1 MALGEALGAALG
13 LDVSSSSRRRRPAPS
28 SGEALGLVLGAALGL
43 LGLAPGFFMIV
54 GDLVG
59 HGVGDVVGD
68 ALGTTLGDAVGDAL
82 GTTLGLTLGM
92 KVLGLA
98 DGLRVHPHPLLIAL
112 NIPNSLPTLDHPS
125 KQRWNALCR
134 SHAHALHESEHMLSA
149 FSASAVPRR
158 IWCMTGHFS
167 GILSRTVS
175 MHSFIVVGDE
185 VGAAVESLGET
196 DGRSVGEVVGLSVVG
211 SLVPNVGDTV
221 GARVWL
227 LGDALGL
234 TDGDAEGNSVG
245 LVLGLPL
252 GEIEGDE
259 LGDVLGSDVAMLGE
273 TEGSVVGL
281 LLGDALGDALGID
294 GDRDGDMLGHDD
306 GAGDGTVGIFVGCV
320 VGTPVGGAPPTTNSA
335 SPAAFATR
343 RTTMASELGRA
354 GVAASPL
361 PPRAAASANKASSSW
376 FTFLT
381 VASIMSSIIFPNSR
395 TPAELS

>member
-1 MALGEALGAALG
+1 M
-13 LDVSSSSRRRRPAPS
+13 
-28 SGEALGLVLGAALGL
+28 
-43 LGLAPGFFMIV
+43 
-54 GDLVG
+54 
-59 HGVGDVVGD
+59 
-68 ALGTTLGDAVGDAL
+68 
-82 GTTLGLTLGM
+82 
-92 KVLGLA
+92 
-98 DGLRVHPHPLLIAL
+98 
-112 NIPNSLPTLDHPS
+112 
-125 KQRWNALCR
+125 
-134 SHAHALHESEHMLSA
+134 
-149 FSASAVPRR
+149 
-158 IWCMTGHFS
+158 
-167 GILSRTVS
+167 
-175 MHSFIVVGDE
+175 
-185 VGAAVESLGET
+185 
-196 DGRSVGEVVGLSVVG
+196 SVVG
-211 SLVPNVGDTV
+211 SLVLNVGDTV

-252 GEIEGDE
+252 GEIEGNE

-273 TEGSVVGL
+273 TEGS
-281 LLGDALGDALGID
+281 
-294 GDRDGDMLGHDD
+294 
-306 GAGDGTVGIFVGCV
+306 V

-381 VASIMSSIIFPNSR
+381 VASIMSSIIFSNSR